1 MSERVPL
8 GGPFKAAMGMH
19 EPQTLEPLR
28 EARRQ
33 LSTYC
38 ASPSEV
44 CGKYLE
50 VIVEVSSRMAAVRL
64 EDIAA
69 RGAYEGIDKPVIV
82 AYKKLLEIYSKYL
95 AGLFIVW
102 GDQLLVELSGSV
114 EVKGKMLNKGDL
126 VNLSLEEALG
136 LILSG
141 LAKPI
146 ESIALRKEA
155 PTVRP

>member
-38 ASPSEV
+38 ASPSEM
-44 CGKYLE
+44 CSKYLE

-64 EDIAA
+64 EDITAK
-69 RGAYEGIDKPVIV
+69 GAYEGIDKPIIA
-82 AYKKLLEIYSKYL
+82 AYKKLLEIYAKYI
-95 AGLFIVW
+95 AGLLVVW
-102 GDQLLVELSGSV
+102 GDQLLVELSGNV
-114 EVKGKMLNKGDL
+114 EVKGRTLNKGDL

-146 ESIALRKEA
+146 ESIALGKEA
-155 PTVRP
+155 RPS